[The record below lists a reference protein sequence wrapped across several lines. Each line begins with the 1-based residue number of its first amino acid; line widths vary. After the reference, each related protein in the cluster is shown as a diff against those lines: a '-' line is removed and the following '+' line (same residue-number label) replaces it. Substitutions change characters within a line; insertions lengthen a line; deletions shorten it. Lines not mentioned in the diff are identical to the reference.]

1 MDVAKLKMMVNQIDQ
16 NIPFAGVKSD
26 VIATHLKKFWTPQ
39 MRADIFKDVQASPD
53 NYSSDVRE
61 ALAKLHNEAKA

>member
-16 NIPFAGVKSD
+16 NIPFAGVKSE

-39 MRADIFKDVQASPD
+39 MRTDIFKDVSQNPD
-53 NYSSDVRE
+53 GYSSDVRE
-61 ALAKLHNEAKA
+61 AVTKLHQEAKA